1 MKGRPPKTE
10 KELKARG
17 TFEKSRHADRA
28 EIKPIDGIPPAPADF
43 DAESVRWWNHFCAD
57 IQKTSVLAEQHLN
70 AVRLMATLMR
80 DREKLTVE
88 LEENGFT
95 YQSYITLSS
104 GAVVPGLIKQNPAF
118 SLRKQIDDQLIR
130 LYEQFGFT
138 LRSGMTIKSPEKP
151 KTSLVLEMMKG
162 RVKKAV

>member
-43 DAESVRWWNHFCAD
+43 DAESVRWWNRFCAD

-80 DREKLTVE
+80 DRRE
-88 LEENGFT
+88 LDDDLRKNGFT
-95 YQSYITLSS
+95 FTTE
-104 GAVVPGLIKQNPAF
+104 GGLIKQNPAF

-138 LRSGMTIKSPEKP
+138 LRSGMTIKAPEKP
-151 KTSLVLEMMKG
+151 KTSIILEMMKG